1 MKSILYFI
9 CNEHIRSPY
18 DDSVCMLTPEHSIEI
33 QTAIGADIMMQ
44 LDDVV
49 DATHTG
55 QIYKV
60 P

>member
-1 MKSILYFI
+1 
-9 CNEHIRSPY
+9 
-18 DDSVCMLTPEHSIEI
+18 MLTPEHSIEI

-55 QIYKV
+55 QIYNV
-60 P
+60 TRQ